1 MSMTAA
7 VVPSHADSFAGAGA
21 VRATVVDV
29 DDPKGEGRVRVSFP
43 FLGNDSQSH
52 WATIA
57 APMAGKDRGV
67 WMVPE
72 VGDEAVV
79 VFERGDPSCP
89 IVLGFTWNGV
99 DTAPSTAVRE
109 RLIRSVNGH
118 TIRFI
123 DSTPTAGGNQ
133 GGIVIE
139 DAHNNRIVLTNG
151 KITISTPGVLELDG
165 AVVMIRSS
173 GVSRI
178 VSPSPNPI

>member
-1 MSMTAA
+1 MNMPAA
-7 VVPSHADSFAGAGA
+7 LAPSHADSFGGAGA

-29 DDPKGEGRVRVSFP
+29 DDPRGEGRVKVTFP
-43 FLGNDSQSH
+43 FLGSPSRSA

-57 APMAGKDRGV
+57 APMAGRDRGV

-79 VFERGDPSCP
+79 VFERGDPSSP

-99 DTAPSTAVRE
+99 DTPPSTAVRE
-109 RLIRSVNGH
+109 RVIRSVNGH

-123 DSTPTAGGNQ
+123 DSTPTSGGNR

-139 DAHNNRIVLTNG
+139 DSHNNRIVLTNG

-178 VSPSPNPI
+178 VSPTPNPI